1 MTSPTTGYDAYIA
14 GEWQMFAEEPTRRQ
28 QALDSVRDI
37 TVAMV
42 LDVGCGGGQEMIPF
56 GEAGATCVG
65 IDIQPGGPRFG
76 RRMYQQHHPRAR
88 VHFLVAE
95 AERIPCA
102 SRTFDLVLCR
112 VAIPYTDNRQA
123 LREMARVLKP
133 GGVLLLKTHHVRYYV
148 RKFLDGIRRRSPLF
162 SVHALRV
169 LLSGLIFQLTGRQP
183 DGWVL
188 LRESYLTERML
199 RRELEG
205 AGLALG
211 AQLAD
216 SNPLTPSY
224 RITRTPDAA
233 ARQAPSTS

>member
-1 MTSPTTGYDAYIA
+1 MTTPASGYDAYVA
-14 GEWQMFAEEPTRRQ
+14 GEWQMFAQDPTRRQ
-28 QALDSVRDI
+28 QALDSVRHLP
-37 TVAMV
+37 VARV

-56 GEAGATCVG
+56 GEAGASCVG
-65 IDIQPGGPRFG
+65 IDIQPDGPRFG
-76 RRMYQQHHPRAR
+76 RRMYQQHHPRVP

-95 AERIPCA
+95 AERIPCV

-148 RKFLDGIRRRSPLF
+148 RKFLDGVRRRSPLF
-162 SVHALRV
+162 SIHALRV
-169 LLSGLIFQLTGRQP
+169 LFSGLIFQLTGRQP
-183 DGWVL
+183 GGSVL

-199 RRELEG
+199 RRELRG
-205 AGLALG
+205 AGLALDIE
-211 AQLAD
+211 LAD

-224 RITRTPDAA
+224 RIIRAPDAS
-233 ARQAPSTS
+233 ARPSTS